1 MVMLAYKKMLLAAC
15 LIMLFS
21 LVNSSTLKAAGVAT
35 LPEKQEWTTNGIFGS
50 FDRKQLKRGWQVYNE
65 VCSSCHSIRLIYYRN
80 LKEAGFSSDEIKE
93 MISDVEVPAG
103 PNDEGETHEEGELIM
118 RPAKLFDK
126 IIQPYP
132 NDLASRAANG
142 GALPPDLSLMTKA
155 RINGANYL
163 HALLTGYKEAPANF
177 KLSEGMN
184 YNPYY
189 PGAQIAMAAPLSD
202 DGVEYNDGTKATVE
216 QMSKDITAFL
226 IWTAEPE
233 LEERKRLGLKVML
246 FLIVFTAMLY
256 AVKRQVWAKLH

>member
-1 MVMLAYKKMLLAAC
+1 MIKSFIEKVLPALF
-15 LIMLFS
+15 LITVFS
-21 LVNSSTLKAAGVAT
+21 FINTSNLKSAGVAI
-35 LPEKQEWTTNGIFGS
+35 LPEDQEWTTNGIFGS

-65 VCSSCHSIRLIYYRN
+65 VCSSCHSVRLIYYRN
-80 LKEAGFSSDEIKE
+80 LAEIGFSSDEIKAL
-93 MISDVEVPAG
+93 ISDVEVPAG
-103 PNDEGETHEEGELIM
+103 PNDEGETHEDGELLM
-118 RPAKLFDK
+118 RLAKPFDK
-126 IIQPYP
+126 IVQPYP

-163 HALLTGYKEAPANF
+163 HALLTGDKEAPANF

-189 PGAQIAMAAPLSD
+189 PGAQIAMGAPLSD

-216 QMSKDITAFL
+216 QMSRDITAFL

-246 FLIVFTAMLY
+246 FLIVFSAMLY